1 MIDFHTSAYTQII
14 EKLFFPEMETNINK
28 SHARSAIGI
37 ALLLMPPL
45 QSLTILI
52 TPEYEKPHM
61 NYTGMQN
68 IVCCEA

>member
-14 EKLFFPEMETNINK
+14 ENLFFPEMETNINK
-28 SHARSAIGI
+28 WHAPSALWT

-52 TPEYEKPHM
+52 TPKYENHL
-61 NYTGMQN
+61 
-68 IVCCEA
+68 